1 MGRNYSPST
10 NCTLQVSDGII
21 APHGENKNPSKPDQR
36 PWEDSF
42 FQEMKVIEC
51 ITASLLSHEII
62 PNE

>member
-36 PWEDSF
+36 PWEESF

-51 ITASLLSHEII
+51 ITASL
-62 PNE
+62 